1 MTAQKLKETFS
12 LKGQVT
18 DVQLKYDK
26 DGNFRHFGFVG
37 YKNNDEAD
45 TALTYFNNTFV
56 GIFILFCSSFN
67 NRFIFDQLKCSP
79 CLSFTS
85 RYQYHTVSKRYGR

>member
-1 MTAQKLKETFS
+1 VTAQKLKETFS

-56 GIFILFCSSFN
+56 GSCKIQVTTLLFALLPSSE
-67 NRFIFDQLKCSP
+67 
-79 CLSFTS
+79 
-85 RYQYHTVSKRYGR
+85 

>member
-56 GIFILFCSSFN
+56 GSCKIQVKTFPFALLPSSE
-67 NRFIFDQLKCSP
+67 
-79 CLSFTS
+79 
-85 RYQYHTVSKRYGR
+85 